1 MDKPDSQPHLDLQD
15 VNPEVLSYVYQ
26 SLMEFQPYTTEST
39 EMAVI
44 AKDPLKLLNK
54 AEAGPLPPKKE
65 LKKMFRISISLADQG
80 TKIEAEGLDTDIFV
94 AIRIAK
100 DKLLRE
106 LESIHDSVVSAS
118 ERNQQIQSAMG
129 GHSVH

>member
-1 MDKPDSQPHLDLQD
+1 MDKPEAQSQLDLAD

-26 SLMEFQPYTTEST
+26 SLMEFQPYTTDTT

-44 AKDPLKLLNK
+44 AKNPLKLLK
-54 AEAGPLPPKKE
+54 TTDADSLPPRNE

-80 TKIEAEGLDTDIFV
+80 TKIEAEGLDHDIFV

-106 LESIHDSVVSAS
+106 LETIHDSVVSNS